1 MNVENRADGG
11 NIYPPCPVLFLGR
24 LLRFLMGKKRAM
36 KKAAIS
42 LHYSAGK
49 FVDREAEIEKVL
61 SKARALA
68 ERRPVDRRTVIF
80 IGERGT
86 GKSWLL
92 AHLQNELGAL
102 PGVVV
107 FLVSLG
113 EYAGW
118 DPIPSVVQATVRLA
132 AVSLGEYAGWDPILA
147 VADLLKR
154 LSAATGGRREGLGAT
169 LADMSR
175 NLMQDVRQWLGEQAF
190 VLLVDQV
197 YESDWRLL
205 AALEDYLL
213 GPLAVEPRALIVM
226 AGRGRAYPW
235 KTPELRLKA
244 EFIDLWP
251 FPDESTTAE
260 QLKRQHKKAVPRA
273 PDIHALSGGN
283 PLANYLLAV
292 HDDPAAAL
300 DQVIEGMLETVPA
313 AQRRQV
319 RDYLEA
325 LCVLNSFDE
334 ERIPT
339 MLAAYYDDESYRR
352 WSYAQARQVREELVK
367 WAFARWDADRG
378 GYVLDGPTRRLL
390 ERYLETARRDQWE
403 RLQNAA
409 SALYTGWAQDY
420 PRTKERWQ
428 REVEYHIHRLQNPPL
443 KRSFAAARA

>member
-1 MNVENRADGG
+1 MA
-11 NIYPPCPVLFLGR
+11 
-24 LLRFLMGKKRAM
+24 KRP
-36 KKAAIS
+36 
-42 LHYSAGK
+42 LELPRYSPGV
-49 FVDREAEIEKVL
+49 FVDREGETSVVME
-61 SKARALA
+61 KARALA
-68 ERRPVDRRTVIF
+68 ERRPVDKRTVIF

-92 AHLQNELGAL
+92 AHLQNELART
-102 PGVVV
+102 GVVV

-118 DPIPSVVQATVRLA
+118 NPL
-132 AVSLGEYAGWDPILA
+132 LA

-175 NLMQDVRQWLGEQAF
+175 NLMQDVRKWLDEKALA
-190 VLLVDQV
+190 LLVDQV
-197 YESDWRLL
+197 YESDWKLL

-213 GPLAVEPRALIVM
+213 GPLAVEPRVLIVM
-226 AGRGRAYPW
+226 TGRGRAYPW

-244 EFIDLWP
+244 EFIDLRP

-260 QLKRQHKKAVPRA
+260 QLERQHKKAVPRA
-273 PDIHALSGGN
+273 PEIHALSGGN

-292 HDDPAAAL
+292 HDDPAAGL
-300 DQVIEGMLETVPA
+300 DQVIEGMLETVPTE
-313 AQRRQV
+313 QRRQV

-339 MLAAYYDDESYRR
+339 MLAAYYGDDGYRR

-378 GYVLDGPTRRLL
+378 GYVLDEPTRQLL
-390 ERYLETARRDQWE
+390 ERYLETAQRDRWE
-403 RLQNAA
+403 RLQQAA
-409 SALYTGWAQDY
+409 SALYEGWARDY
-420 PRTKERWQ
+420 PRTKDRWQ
-428 REVEYHIHRLQNPPL
+428 QEARYHVQQLQTVHAS
-443 KRSFAAARA
+443 RAFATAAP